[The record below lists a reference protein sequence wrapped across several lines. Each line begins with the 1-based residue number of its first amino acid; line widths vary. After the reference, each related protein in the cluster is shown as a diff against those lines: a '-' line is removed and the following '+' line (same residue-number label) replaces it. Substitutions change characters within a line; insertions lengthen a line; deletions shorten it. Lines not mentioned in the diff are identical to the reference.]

1 MEVEIISSETI
12 KPSSFPQS
20 LHLKSFKLSVLD
32 QLSPFTYTSLVF
44 FYTLN
49 NEELSNEDTAL
60 HLSQPL
66 KTSLS
71 KALSADFYLLA
82 GTIKHNKQ
90 ILANGVGALYQVA
103 RVQGAMSKVLNQPS
117 FESLSQ
123 LLPFRSLQIMSSSTK
138 EAIYPQVAVQL
149 NAFNGGGV
157 AVGVCFLHKIIDG
170 TTLSGFL
177 RRWAAVAGGSAAEEK
192 GGEGVAEYTVG
203 AEAFPGRDSL
213 LGNSW
218 LSKGYSPFVGE
229 GIRIKRRRFVF
240 EGDAILELKEEL
252 MKWKDVRNPT
262 SVELVTAF
270 IWKYLMIA
278 ARKRSSGSQQIS
290 SVLTHA
296 VDLRRRMA
304 PPLPPTSMGNILWSA
319 VAHYDS
325 TDDVEIELSK
335 LVNLLWESFTEI
347 DNKFIQEMEGE
358 EGFQTISKWFM
369 RMQELYSSKPYA
381 YGFTSWRNM
390 GLNDIDFGWGRPS
403 WVSFAGPENSVL
415 KNIVVLKE
423 DNLGDGIEAWIM
435 LDEDEM
441 NILENDQQFLAF
453 ASYNPTIYL
462 G

>member
-32 QLSPFTYTSLVF
+32 QLSPFSYTSLVF

-49 NEELSNEDTAL
+49 NEESNYDTL
-60 HLSQPL
+60 HYLSQPL

-71 KALSADFYLLA
+71 KALSDFYLLA
-82 GTIKHNKQ
+82 GTIKDNKQ
-90 ILANGVGALYQVA
+90 ILADGVGALYRVA
-103 RVQGAMSKVLNQPS
+103 RVHGAMSKFFNQPS

-123 LLPFRSLQIMSSSTK
+123 LLPFRSVQIMPSSTM
-138 EAIYPQVAVQL
+138 EAICPQVAVQL

-177 RRWAAVAGGSAAEEK
+177 RRWATVAGGTAAEEK
-192 GGEGVAEYTVG
+192 GGEGVAEYKAG

-213 LGNSW
+213 FLGNSW

-252 MKWKDVRNPT
+252 MKWKNVTNPT

-270 IWKYLMIA
+270 IWKYMMIA
-278 ARKRSSGSQQIS
+278 ARQRSSGSQRTS

-304 PPLPPTSMGNILWSA
+304 PPLPPTSMGNIFWSA

-325 TDDVEIELSK
+325 MDAEIELSK
-335 LVNLLWESFTEI
+335 LVNLLRQSFAEI
-347 DNKFIQEMEGE
+347 DDKFIQEMEGE

-369 RMQELYSSKPYA
+369 RMQELYSSKPYS

-390 GLNDIDFGWGRPS
+390 GLNEIDFGWGRRPS
-403 WVSFAGPENSVL
+403 WVSLAGPENSVL

-423 DNLGDGIEAWIM
+423 DTLGDGIEAWIM

-453 ASYNPTIYL
+453 ASHNPTIYL

>member
-1 MEVEIISSETI
+1 
-12 KPSSFPQS
+12 
-20 LHLKSFKLSVLD
+20 
-32 QLSPFTYTSLVF
+32 
-44 FYTLN
+44 
-49 NEELSNEDTAL
+49 
-60 HLSQPL
+60 
-66 KTSLS
+66 
-71 KALSADFYLLA
+71 
-82 GTIKHNKQ
+82 
-90 ILANGVGALYQVA
+90 
-103 RVQGAMSKVLNQPS
+103 
-117 FESLSQ
+117 
-123 LLPFRSLQIMSSSTK
+123 
-138 EAIYPQVAVQL
+138 
-149 NAFNGGGV
+149 
-157 AVGVCFLHKIIDG
+157 
-170 TTLSGFL
+170 
-177 RRWAAVAGGSAAEEK
+177 
-192 GGEGVAEYTVG
+192 
-203 AEAFPGRDSL
+203 
-213 LGNSW
+213 
-218 LSKGYSPFVGE
+218 
-229 GIRIKRRRFVF
+229 
-240 EGDAILELKEEL
+240 
-252 MKWKDVRNPT
+252 
-262 SVELVTAF
+262 
-270 IWKYLMIA
+270 
-278 ARKRSSGSQQIS
+278 
-290 SVLTHA
+290 
-296 VDLRRRMA
+296 MA